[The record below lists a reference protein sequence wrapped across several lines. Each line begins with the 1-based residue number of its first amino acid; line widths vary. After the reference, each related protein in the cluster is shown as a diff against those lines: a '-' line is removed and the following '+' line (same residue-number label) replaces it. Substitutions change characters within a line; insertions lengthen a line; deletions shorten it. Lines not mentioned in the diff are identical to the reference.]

1 MRHVITYT
9 TTNGDERTIGK
20 FGKTTQKE
28 FDEAIASLPGLIGMA
43 RAGNVKCGET
53 ANELLWALANESF
66 NTRET
71 KAFECIHT
79 FGRKS

>member
-9 TTNGDERTIGK
+9 TANGDERTIGK

-28 FDEAIASLPGLIGMA
+28 FDDAIESLPGLIGMA
-43 RAGNVKCGET
+43 RAGSVKCGET

-66 NTRET
+66 NT
-71 KAFECIHT
+71 FEIKEYDRHFT
-79 FGRKS
+79 FGNKL